1 MNGGFTPPMAAAAA
15 QIADTMGLKFW
26 ALTGPKSCLVSI
38 SFLNKSILKF
48 MDNLHSKIN
57 YKNELSIVYDSILG
71 P

>member
-15 QIADTMGLKFW
+15 KIADTMGLKFW
-26 ALTGPKSCLVSI
+26 ALTGPNSCHVSI

-57 YKNELSIVYDSILG
+57 YKNELSIVYDTILD